1 MCGIAGFN
9 WDDRNLAIKMASAMS
24 HRGPDDSGLFNDR
37 NVSLSHRR
45 LSIIDLSKKGRQ
57 PMSNEDSTVWI
68 TYNGEI
74 YNFRE
79 LRDELE
85 EKGHR
90 FSSDTDTETIIH
102 AYEEYGFDCLKK
114 FNGMFAFCIYDS
126 KKKILFLARDRLGIK
141 PLYYHKKEGSLIF
154 ASEIKSIL
162 CHDIRREVD
171 MNALNKLVTFRYN
184 TDNST
189 MLRDVMKLSQGHYAV
204 FDLRTRKLSG
214 KQWWDISIETQD
226 RPESYF
232 VKKLQK
238 EMMESVDRRM
248 ISDVPLGV
256 YLSGGIDSTSIA
268 AMMKQLDYPIKS
280 FSVDFGSDRR
290 TEDIKYARKVA
301 GFYNTDHKELYCEP
315 SVKELPRICWHMDEP
330 IADPAIIPSYLLS
343 RLVKKHV
350 SVVLNGAGGDEIFGG
365 YQHFEFLKHR
375 KKFNMIPKAVKKS
388 VLPFAIRA
396 TPNLLIERFSKFL
409 TAFGDKGV
417 EKFSDFISS
426 SGSKAKFYL
435 AIVSIMDE
443 KERKMLLKGK
453 KDVSLAE
460 EYSKRYFGSG
470 HEYMDQVMY
479 LESNHFLVDNIFN
492 HVDKTTMAS
501 AVESRVPICDHNI
514 VDLSFRIPWKLKLR
528 GRDGKYILKK
538 AMKPY
543 MPHEVIKRKK
553 QGFFVPIDR
562 WIEGDIKE
570 SITSILSEKEVEK
583 HGLFSHHQ
591 IRKMFDNFARSKM
604 YYARQLW
611 TLMNFQLWH
620 RIYIQGEKP
629 DRIKL

>member
-9 WDDRNLAIKMASAMS
+9 WNDRGLARKMASAMR
-24 HRGPDDSGLFNDR
+24 HRGPDDSGMFNDR
-37 NVSLSHRR
+37 NVSMSHRR

-85 EKGHR
+85 AKGHT

-126 KKKILFLARDRLGIK
+126 KNKILFLARDRLGIK
-141 PLYYHKKEGSLIF
+141 PLYYYNKEGKFIF
-154 ASEIKSIL
+154 ASEIKSML
-162 CHDIRREVD
+162 RHDIKREVD
-171 MNALNKLVTFRYN
+171 MNALNKFVTFRYN
-184 TDNST
+184 TDEST
-189 MLRDVMKLSQGHYAV
+189 MLRDVMKLRQGHYAV
-204 FDLRTRKLSG
+204 FDLKKKRLSV
-214 KQWWDISIETQD
+214 KQWWDISIDTED

-232 VKKLQK
+232 VKGLQK

-268 AMMKQLDYPIKS
+268 AMMKQLGYGIKS

-290 TEDIKYARKVA
+290 TDDIKYARKVA
-301 GFYNTDHKELYCEP
+301 DFYGTDHKELYCEP
-315 SVKELPRICWHMDEP
+315 SVKELPQICWHMDEP
-330 IADPAIIPSYLLS
+330 LADPAIIPSYLLS
-343 RLVKKHV
+343 KKVKKHV
-350 SVVLNGAGGDEIFGG
+350 SVVLNGAGGDEVFGG

-375 KKFNMIPKAVKKS
+375 SKFNMIPEQVKRRL
-388 VLPFAIRA
+388 LPFAVRA
-396 TPNLLIERFSKFL
+396 TPDFLIDRFSKFL

-443 KERKMLLKGK
+443 KERERLLGK
-453 KDVSLAE
+453 KNISLAE
-460 EYSKRYFGSG
+460 EYRKRYFSSG
-470 HEYMDQVMY
+470 NDYMDEVMY

-501 AVESRVPICDHNI
+501 AVESRVPICDHNLI
-514 VDLSFRIPWKLKLR
+514 DLAFRIPWKLKLK

-543 MPHEVIKRKK
+543 IPREVITRRK
-553 QGFFVPIDR
+553 QGFFVPIDK
-562 WIEGDIKE
+562 WIEGDIRE
-570 SITSILSEKEVEK
+570 SITSILSEKEVAK
-583 HGLFSHHQ
+583 HGLFNHHQ
-591 IRKMFDNFARSKM
+591 IRKMFDGFSRSKM

-611 TLMNFQLWH
+611 TLMNFELWH
-620 RIYIQGEKP
+620 KIYIQGIKPEK
-629 DRIKL
+629 IKI